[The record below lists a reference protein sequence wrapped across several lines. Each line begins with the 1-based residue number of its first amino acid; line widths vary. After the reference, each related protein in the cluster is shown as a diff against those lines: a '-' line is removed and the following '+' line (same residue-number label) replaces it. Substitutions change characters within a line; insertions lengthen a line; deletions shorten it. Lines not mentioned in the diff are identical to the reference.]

1 MINGCWLEI
10 DTPLA
15 RRIDSSLFIF
25 FAAVRT
31 PQNLFALARQGQ
43 SYHNYSLKNTNYS
56 SMPTAG
62 IISAM
67 TSEIS
72 VAAMPVLFQPSFG
85 CQLAGLP
92 LPTIQ

>member
-25 FAAVRT
+25 SAAVRT

-43 SYHNYSLKNTNYS
+43 SYHNYSLKITNY
-56 SMPTAG
+56 
-62 IISAM
+62 
-67 TSEIS
+67 
-72 VAAMPVLFQPSFG
+72 
-85 CQLAGLP
+85 
-92 LPTIQ
+92 